1 VIVERA
7 EHPQWTSNAYLVAE
21 GEGGCGVL
29 IDSNG
34 VEDPLLRMVDEQG
47 ITITHVLVTHGD
59 MDHVARIDELAAR
72 FGVEVTRHYEGDL
85 RSGSLELSA
94 IPTPGHALEHYAL
107 LVDGTDCFTGD
118 CLFKGTVGGT
128 GNGGPNGYR
137 NQVDSIMNKLMSLPP
152 QTRIHPGHTLPSTI
166 GEEWERNPFIRI
178 WRGLDPEGDE
188 PCLVRGEEAT
198 LILFGPDYDG
208 THKAWVR
215 YPDGRD
221 AIVGGSQITR
231 R

>member
-21 GEGGCGVL
+21 GDGGCGVL

-34 VEDPLLRMVDEQG
+34 VEEPLLQMADEQR

-59 MDHVARIDELAAR
+59 ADHVARIDELATR
-72 FGVEVTRHYEGDL
+72 YGVEVTRHYESDL
-85 RSGSLELSA
+85 RSGSLEISA
-94 IPTPGHALEHYAL
+94 IPTPGHAVEHYAL
-107 LVDGTDCFTGD
+107 LVDGADCFTGD

-152 QTRIHPGHTLPSTI
+152 ETRIHPGHTLPSTI
-166 GEEWERNPFIRI
+166 GEEWEQNPFIRI
-178 WRGLDPEGDE
+178 WRGLDPEGTE
-188 PCLVRGEEAT
+188 PCLVRGNEAT

-231 R
+231 P

>member
-1 VIVERA
+1 MIVERA

-21 GEGGCGVL
+21 GEGGCGFL

-34 VEDPLLRMVDEQG
+34 VEEPLLRLVDEQG

-59 MDHVARIDELAAR
+59 HDHVARIDELGER
-72 FGVEVTRHYEGDL
+72 YGVPVTRHYEGDL
-85 RSGSLELSA
+85 RSGSLEITA
-94 IPTPGHALEHYAL
+94 IPTPGHAVEHYAL
-107 LVDGTDCFTGD
+107 LVDATECFTGD

-152 QTRIHPGHTLPSTI
+152 ETRIHPGHTLPSTI
-166 GEEWERNPFIRI
+166 GEEWEQNPFIRI
-178 WRGLDPEGDE
+178 WRGLDPKGNER
-188 PCLVRGEEAT
+188 CLVRGEEAT
-198 LILFGPDYDG
+198 LVLFGPDYDG

-221 AIVGGSQITR
+221 ALVGGSQITR
-231 R
+231 L